1 MRNTVLKSRYSIK
14 SKKKAQTIKLKI
26 DFSKSSLSNLQ
37 SLNQNLLSGSGYT
50 NHEEPSI
57 PF

>member
-1 MRNTVLKSRYSIK
+1 MRKTISKSRSSLKSKI
-14 SKKKAQTIKLKI
+14 KAQTKKLRI

-37 SLNQNLLSGSGYT
+37 SLNQNLLSGNGYK

-57 PF
+57 TF